1 MNPIPPDK
9 VPAELAAL
17 RRRKGWSIAE
27 TAAAMGIEGEH
38 ASDTIRKIERG
49 AKPASGTFRL
59 LLAHLIAEH

>member
-27 TAAAMGIEGEH
+27 TAAAMGIDGEH
-38 ASDTIRKIERG
+38 AADTIRKIERG

-59 LLAHLIAEH
+59 LLAHLIAGA